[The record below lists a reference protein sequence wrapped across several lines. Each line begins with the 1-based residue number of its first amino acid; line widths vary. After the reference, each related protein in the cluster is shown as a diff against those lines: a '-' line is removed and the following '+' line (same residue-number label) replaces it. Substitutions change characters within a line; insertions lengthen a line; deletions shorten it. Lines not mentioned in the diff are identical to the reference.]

1 MFEMLVGEPP
11 FKADNHIQLQK
22 LIESTEMGQ
31 LIESRV
37 RNVDLDCKQLL
48 KGLLT
53 KNPQHR
59 LSFEQFFSH
68 PALFSADKPEGREKL
83 MLSPFPCLETELELS
98 QGTPPFAKQY
108 LSKSGTSS
116 RHDMMPR
123 RSWSLTS
130 DQIASSGTSPAQS
143 SSSGYPHGHLE
154 SWPRLILGALIRSM
168 EETAITRGRGSG
180 IHHHAEPQE
189 PDLLVAC
196 RDIRWICTLIRALR
210 NAVKDQRVGEL
221 ALPPGML
228 LAIEGA
234 ERGIRDHLDRVQEMI
249 PVSVASTSLLYRL
262 STIVW
267 GATLART
274 LTNRQTL

>member
-37 RNVDLDCKQLL
+37 KNVDQDFKRLL

-68 PALFSADKPEGREKL
+68 AALFSISSKPEDREKL
-83 MLSPFPCLETELELS
+83 VLSPSPCLETELELS

-116 RHDMMPR
+116 RHDAIPR
-123 RSWSLTS
+123 RSWSLNS
-130 DQIASSGTSPAQS
+130 DRVASSGTSPAQS
-143 SSSGYPHGHLE
+143 SSSVHHGCSE
-154 SWPRLILGALIRSM
+154 SWPRLILGALVKSM
-168 EETAITRGRGSG
+168 EETSVIRGRGPG
-180 IHHHAEPQE
+180 IHHHGEPQE

-196 RDIRWICTLIRALR
+196 RDIRWLCTLIRALR
-210 NAVKDQRVGEL
+210 SAVRDRGTDEL
-221 ALPPGML
+221 VLPPGML
-228 LAIEGA
+228 LAVGEA
-234 ERGIRDHLDRVQEMI
+234 ERGIRDHLDRARGMM
-249 PVSVASTSLLYRL
+249 PASVSSTSLLYRL
-262 STIVW
+262 STIV
-267 GATLART
+267 
-274 LTNRQTL
+274 